1 MSNLD
6 FSVMTDESHHG
17 MEELCTYN
25 VLAVDLL
32 SLKIRLDSCH
42 EDLINISFSVG
53 STGHIR
59 AWASKHPVPVCDNKM
74 QRKIPGRSYPTLNME
89 SNEIRICSKLFK
101 WQVGKSWQI
110 YKFHTQIHLPRP
122 LAHQPLQRRCCRCS
136 WNRARGL
143 PGPSQE

>member
-1 MSNLD
+1 MFVQKLMSNLD

-59 AWASKHPVPVCDNKM
+59 AWASKHPVPVCTTKCNERFLEDHTPPSTWNQM
-74 QRKIPGRSYPTLNME
+74 RFEYVQNCSNQIVCQRGMSI
-89 SNEIRICSKLFK
+89 
-101 WQVGKSWQI
+101 
-110 YKFHTQIHLPRP
+110 
-122 LAHQPLQRRCCRCS
+122 
-136 WNRARGL
+136 
-143 PGPSQE
+143 